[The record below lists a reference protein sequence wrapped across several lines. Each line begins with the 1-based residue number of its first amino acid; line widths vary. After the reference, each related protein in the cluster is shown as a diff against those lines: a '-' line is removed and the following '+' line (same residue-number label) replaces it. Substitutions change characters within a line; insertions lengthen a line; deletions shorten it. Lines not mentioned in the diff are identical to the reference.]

1 MQILKKILYFVVGLI
16 VLLVV
21 VSLFLPAHIHVER
34 TALVKGSPETVYKLV
49 THLPSW
55 ERWSPWH
62 RIDPQMKVEYATISE
77 GLGAQYSWKSEND
90 RVGNGSI
97 KIVDL
102 KPASYVK
109 TEMNFMENGI
119 ATSEY
124 FLAPTP
130 EGTQV
135 KWTMD
140 SEAGWNPM
148 MRYMGLMMD
157 KWVGPDYEKGL
168 HYLDSVAQIA
178 PVASEEAFKI
188 DLEMGTMPAQK
199 LLLMKGSAKE
209 AEIGKALGEIYGQIG
224 KVVKENGLKMAGA
237 PMALYDDPQGG
248 TYTFEAGIPV
258 DKKPSKPL
266 PANIMYREM
275 DESAA
280 AIAHFSGPYEKTGAA
295 YPALQELMAEKGKSI
310 AGKPMES
317 YISDPMEAKTPFD
330 IKTDIYWPVK

>member
-1 MQILKKILYFVVGLI
+1 MQIFKKVLYFVVGLI

-21 VSLFLPAHIHVER
+21 VSFFLPAHIHVER

-62 RIDPQMKVEYATISE
+62 RLDPKMKLEYALVSE
-77 GLGAQYSWKSEND
+77 GLGAQYFWKSDN
-90 RVGNGSI
+90 RQVGNGSI
-97 KIVDL
+97 KIVDA
-102 KPASYVK
+102 KPGNYVK
-109 TEMNFMENGI
+109 TEMDFMENGV

-124 FLAPTP
+124 FLTPTP

-157 KWVGPDYEKGL
+157 KWVGPEYERGL

-178 PVASEEAFKI
+178 PAESDQTYKME
-188 DLEMGTMPAQK
+188 LQMGIMPAQK
-199 LLLMKGSAKE
+199 VLLIKGSAKE
-209 AEIGKALGEIYGQIG
+209 AEIGKVLGEIYGQIG
-224 KVVKENGLKMAGA
+224 KVIGENGLKMAGA
-237 PMALYDDPQGG
+237 PMAFYDDPHDG

-258 DKKPSKPL
+258 DKKPSKSL
-266 PANIMYREM
+266 PANVMYREVA
-275 DESAA
+275 ESAA
-280 AIAHFSGPYEKTGAA
+280 AIAHFAGPYEKTAAA
-295 YPALQELMAEKGKSI
+295 YPALQELMAKEGKNI

-317 YISDPMEAKTPFD
+317 YISDPMEAKTPMD